1 MSAQNPREQFAV
13 IGCLFGTA
21 YLLSL
26 YLPPG
31 LPDFLTGLIL
41 GLGLIAITLDL
52 LPERALERLRKWKR
66 RE

>member
-1 MSAQNPREQFAV
+1 MSAQNPKEQFAV
-13 IGCLFGTA
+13 IGGLFGTA
-21 YLLSL
+21 

-31 LPDFLTGLIL
+31 LPDFLTSLIL

-52 LPERALERLRKWKR
+52 LPEKALERLRKWKR